1 MVSQNASTVSSV
13 DLLVKYLEAE
23 GVEYIF
29 GIPGGPLM
37 PLYEAIFASGK
48 IKPILAKHEG
58 GAAFMADGY
67 ARVGRGLGVCCAT
80 SGPGATNL
88 VTGVAAAY
96 ADSIPMLVLTAQ
108 VATGAFAKGAAQD
121 GTVHCVDVVEMFKPM
136 TKMSTMLV
144 SGDKMGDMVRL
155 AIRTAMTGRRGPVH
169 LNLPA
174 DLVKKQVPFTLVP
187 PERFRPAPAA
197 FDRDAIREASKHL
210 LRAKRPGI
218 LIGHGA
224 NLSGANAEIKAL
236 AERFMI
242 PVATSPKAKGAFPED
257 HVLSMGVLGF
267 AGSPRADDY
276 FLSGEMDVLLVVG
289 CSLGELSTHAWD
301 PRLQP
306 SSALIQVDIDPEQVG
321 KNYPTSVGI
330 VGDAKACLHELLFQM
345 DRDRKWLEK
354 PSSRTLEWVRSFKS
368 DRPWCLA
375 PEKSLSDASPIKPQR
390 MIHELRQWLPDDAV
404 MFVDIGN
411 SMAWAIHYFP
421 VSEPNTFHLNLGM
434 GSMGHAVAGAIGG
447 KLAARGRT
455 VVALIGDAA
464 FAMNGMEIHTA
475 VDHRVP
481 VVWIVANNGG
491 HGMVA
496 HGERHQF
503 GGKFVSSK
511 FRQPLHVARIAEGM
525 GARVSR
531 VEKAGDLPK
540 ALKSALASGEPAVL
554 DVVIDAEEAPPMRMR
569 IEALARFFAG
579 EVSAPAAAAH
589 G

>member
-1 MVSQNASTVSSV
+1 MDKKPSTVSAIE
-13 DLLVKYLEAE
+13 LLVKYLEAE

-37 PLYEAIFASGK
+37 PLYEAVFASGR

-121 GTVHCVDVVEMFKPM
+121 GTVHCVDVVEMFKPI

-144 SGDKMGDMVRL
+144 SGEKMGDMVRL
-155 AIRTAMTGRRGPVH
+155 AIRTALTGRRGPVH

-174 DLVKKQVPFTLVP
+174 DLVKKQVPLNLIP

-197 FDRDAIREASKHL
+197 FDRDAIREASKQL

-224 NLSGANAEIKAL
+224 NLSGANAEIRAL
-236 AERFMI
+236 AERLMI

-306 SSALIQVDIDPEQVG
+306 TSSLIQIDIDPEQIG

-330 VGDAKACLHELLFQM
+330 VGDAKACLHELLFQA

-354 PSSRTLEWVRSFKS
+354 PPVRSLESVQTFKS

-375 PEKSLSDASPIKPQR
+375 PEKSLSDAMPIKPQR
-390 MIHELRQWLPDDAV
+390 LIHEMRQWLPDDAV
-404 MFVDIGN
+404 LFVDIGN
-411 SMAWAIHYFP
+411 SMAWAIHYFRI
-421 VSEPNTFHLNLGM
+421 SEPNTFHVNLGM
-434 GSMGHAVAGAIGG
+434 GSMGHAVAGAVGG
-447 KLAARGRT
+447 KLAAPGKP
-455 VVALIGDAA
+455 VVALVGDAA

-496 HGERHQF
+496 HGERSQF

-511 FRQPLHVARIAEGM
+511 FSQPLDIARIAEGM
-525 GARVSR
+525 GARVCR
-531 VEKAGDLPK
+531 VEKPGDLPK
-540 ALKSALASGEPAVL
+540 AIKSALSSGEPAVL
-554 DVVIDAEEAPPMRMR
+554 DVLIDAEEAPPMRLR

-579 EVSAPAAAAH
+579 KVADEPVGSH
-589 G
+589 